1 MELLYGN
8 AKSDDN
14 LQDTLI
20 FFEENYFKRTCI
32 NKIILFVEI
41 LNNHKNIVNIELK
54 FQTAIMFIFNSFYY

>member
-1 MELLYGN
+1 MKKKEKFFEYYISLMELLYGN

-41 LNNHKNIVNIELK
+41 LNNHKNIL
-54 FQTAIMFIFNSFYY
+54 